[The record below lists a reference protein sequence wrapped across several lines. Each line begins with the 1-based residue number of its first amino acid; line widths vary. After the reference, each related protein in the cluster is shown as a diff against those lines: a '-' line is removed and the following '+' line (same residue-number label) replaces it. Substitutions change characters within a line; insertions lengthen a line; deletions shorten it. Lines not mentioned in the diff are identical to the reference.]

1 MPKIQFKEDTLNGRA
16 VIVAYADREY
26 LTLRIPRGNKKYS
39 YISLQTTDLKT
50 AHEKALD
57 VYAATVNQ
65 PLRSSIGKRRFA
77 KVCEEYLEWKQ
88 ERSQIGEIRESAVR
102 TYSQRIHQRIIPYAE
117 KVGVKNVSDIKKES
131 FESYGKF
138 YREVQSKGKWKS
150 TTQGLSVSTIN
161 SDLSTLNELLG
172 WMVKRNILDANDFP
186 IIQKL
191 RNKKEFKEDANPAFM
206 PDEWDAVKSSLTEY
220 VRIKDGDDEITKWRR
235 RWIFNWIFFMYHF
248 GGRVHEA
255 MMLTLGDVSTRKMPD
270 GKLKGIV
277 QVSPRT
283 KTGKRTVVMNGHW
296 VNSVKYHL
304 QKGVKLR
311 NQQIEEHNKLV
322 DSGEISKF
330 RWRFQGRIPIIPKP
344 NKNTPLFLNPL
355 FHTINK
361 EDKRDLKKIEK
372 EDRLDDVRW
381 EVSTYSS
388 EHIRK
393 KYQSIVEMGLVFF
406 YEGESKPTDYR
417 KFTLHSLR
425 STHITHQLL
434 NGVRIRVISDNV
446 GNSESEIENTYYR
459 LNNLLNIE
467 ELGMH
472 RKKVSPE
479 DELQL
484 DKLT

>member
-39 YISLQTTDLKT
+39 YISLQTADLKI
-50 AHEKALD
+50 AHDRALD
-57 VYAATVNQ
+57 VYAATINQ
-65 PLRSSIGKRRFA
+65 PLRSRTGKERFA

-88 ERSQIGEIRESAVR
+88 ERSQIGEIRESAVK

-117 KVGVKNVSDIKKES
+117 IVGVRNIADIKKES
-131 FESYGKF
+131 FEGYGEF
-138 YREVQSKGKWKS
+138 YRKVQEKGKWKTS
-150 TTQGLSVSTIN
+150 TKGLSVSTIN

-172 WMVKRNILDANDFP
+172 WMVKRSILDANDFP

-206 PDEWDAVKSSLTEY
+206 PDEWDAVKSSLSEF
-220 VRIKDGDDEITKWRR
+220 VRIRDGDDEITKWRR

-248 GGRVHEA
+248 GGRIHEA

-270 GKLKGIV
+270 GKLKGVV
-277 QVSPRT
+277 QVSPKT
-283 KTGKRTVVMNGHW
+283 KTGKRIVVMNGHW
-296 VNSVKYHL
+296 LNSVKSHL
-304 QKGVKLR
+304 QKGIKLR
-311 NQQIEEHNKLV
+311 NDQIEEHNKIV

-330 RWRFQGRIPIIPKP
+330 RWRFQGRIPPIPKP
-344 NKNTPLFLNPL
+344 NKDTPLFLNPI

-361 EDKRDLKKIEK
+361 EDKRDMKRIEQ
-372 EDRLDDVRW
+372 ENRLDAVRW

-388 EHIRK
+388 EHIRS
-393 KYQSIVEMGLVFF
+393 KYQSIIKDALANHFKG
-406 YEGESKPTDYR
+406 EGKPTDFK

-434 NGVRIRVISDNV
+434 NGVRIRVVADNV
-446 GNSESEIENTYYR
+446 GNSESEIESTYYR

-479 DELQL
+479 DELQS
-484 DKLT
+484 DEST